1 MKYKV
6 VEIFDSIEGEGKR
19 AGELCTFVRFYG
31 CNLNCSYCDTPYGK
45 EGGKYEEMG
54 LDEIIGKLTY
64 KNVTLTGGEPL
75 IQLGIKLLVATLVG
89 LGYYVNIETNGSK
102 RLLDIQSDLLFYTMD
117 FKCPSSGMMYEM
129 RKPEFSRLTEK
140 DVVKFVVGDRNDLNV
155 AKDFIFEQTLGMD
168 GATPMFY
175 ISPVFGKIS
184 PAEIVDFMK
193 EELKFVKVRVQLQL
207 HKFIWDPNK
216 RGV

>member
-45 EGGKYEEMG
+45 EGGKYEEME
-54 LDEIIGKLTY
+54 LDEIIEKLTY
-64 KNVTLTGGEPL
+64 KNITLTGGEPL

-117 FKCPSSGMMYEM
+117 FKCPSSGMMREM
-129 RKPEFSRLTEK
+129 CRPEFAHLTEK
-140 DVVKFVVGDRNDLNV
+140 DVVKFVVGDRNDLDV
-155 AKDFIFEQTLGMD
+155 AKDFMFTQTLRAG

-193 EELKFVKVRVQLQL
+193 EELKFGKVRVQLQL

>member
-45 EGGKYEEMG
+45 EGAQYTEME

-75 IQLGIKLLVATLVG
+75 IQLGIRTLVAALVG
-89 LGYYVNIETNGSK
+89 LGFYVNIETNGS
-102 RLLDIQSDLLFYTMD
+102 RGILDIKSDNLFYTMD
-117 FKCPSSGMMYEM
+117 WKCPSSGMTDEMY
-129 RKPEFSRLTEK
+129 SRGFLGLTDK
-140 DVVKFVVGDRNDLNV
+140 DVVKFVVGDKNDLLK
-155 AKDFIFEQTLGMD
+155 AKEFMHQLSHYE
-168 GATPMFY
+168 ANPMFY
-175 ISPVFGKIS
+175 ISPVFGKIE

-193 EELKFVKVRVQLQL
+193 EELKHKKVRVQLQL